1 MKKLPT
7 IFRSDNF
14 DFRQLAREGD
24 VALFR
29 KTKQYPSLLLETFEV
44 VIVRKMDDH
53 IGPRGEMI
61 SAGEHMPRSEQWGTH
76 GWSLQTLDRAWEK
89 FRALRDERVS
99 VAV

>member
-7 IFRSDNF
+7 HFRSDDF
-14 DFRQLAREGD
+14 DFRQIAREGD

-76 GWSLQTLDRAWEK
+76 GWSLQTLKRAWEK
-89 FRALRDERVS
+89 FHEVVAKHTL